1 MNQITKVF
9 VPRRNCD
16 PYRQIEIRLSPG
28 AGKIKAN
35 RTFLSTVL
43 PLPSSGRIKINTKS
57 NRDDDEGENVTSCRL
72 NSTTTKHR
80 EKWRFRTLLALS
92 CCPSIFFPFGGCNL
106 TTPHRRRRPERTH
119 LRTIEKSVPFSS
131 VRGNPRGTGKW
142 PSSTNNPKDNN
153 HFLGISLQHHHRC
166 VARLKRELPSR
177 LKSSN
182 RATTTTM

>member
-28 AGKIKAN
+28 AGQIKAN

-106 TTPHRRRRPERTH
+106 TTPHRRRRRPERSH
-119 LRTIEKSVPFSS
+119 FRTIKKCTVFECERQPSRDRKVALVNQQPERQQPFS
-131 VRGNPRGTGKW
+131 RHFA
-142 PSSTNNPKDNN
+142 STPPP
-153 HFLGISLQHHHRC
+153 LRC
-166 VARLKRELPSR
+166 SFE
-177 LKSSN
+177 
-182 RATTTTM
+182 T